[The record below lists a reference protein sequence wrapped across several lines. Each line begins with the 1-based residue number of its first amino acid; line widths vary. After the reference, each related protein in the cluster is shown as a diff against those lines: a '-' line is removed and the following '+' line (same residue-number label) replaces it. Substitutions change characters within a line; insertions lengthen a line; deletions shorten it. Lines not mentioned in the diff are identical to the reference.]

1 MFYLNYFYY
10 NVQSQYVSH
19 IKEFTL
25 FSIDMIKI
33 NEISVPYFL
42 WIIYS
47 IDTASETYAVLSDSV
62 VQLTLMQA
70 YAIEHVVAVMDRASD
85 L

>member
-1 MFYLNYFYY
+1 M
-10 NVQSQYVSH
+10 
-19 IKEFTL
+19 
-25 FSIDMIKI
+25 
-33 NEISVPYFL
+33 
-42 WIIYS
+42 
-47 IDTASETYAVLSDSV
+47 YAVLSDSV